1 VGNLAN
7 LELLSLYNN
16 TLTGTL
22 PQTMGNMSS
31 LKWVGLWSN
40 NFTGSIPYTFQ
51 NLTNLETLYLDRNQF
66 NSIENATFST
76 TNLIKIV
83 LSNNNITGDISDSM
97 CEMAK
102 NKTLKCDFSG
112 NNFTCPFRC
121 EEFKRVCKAKCVK
134 LDEGP
139 KERKKKKKPD
149 PNEDLRLMPQIQ
161 RVAEVE
167 GCLNQSRFSEL
178 MLYYVNQNLDE
189 KALESLF
196 KAFDF
201 DKGGNITADEL
212 EGF

>member
-1 VGNLAN
+1 
-7 LELLSLYNN
+7 
-16 TLTGTL
+16 
-22 PQTMGNMSS
+22 
-31 LKWVGLWSN
+31 
-40 NFTGSIPYTFQ
+40 
-51 NLTNLETLYLDRNQF
+51 
-66 NSIENATFST
+66 
-76 TNLIKIV
+76 
-83 LSNNNITGDISDSM
+83 M

-102 NKTLKCDFSG
+102 NKSVRCNFSG

-121 EEFKRVCKAKCVK
+121 DEFKRSCNAKCVK

-161 RVAEVE
+161 RVAEIE

-178 MLYYVNQNLDE
+178 MLYYVNQNLDK

-201 DKGGNITADEL
+201 DKGGIKLTLLYEKEDRYGPAIEKRVMDSFEL
-212 EGF
+212 IKEL

>member
-1 VGNLAN
+1 
-7 LELLSLYNN
+7 
-16 TLTGTL
+16 
-22 PQTMGNMSS
+22 
-31 LKWVGLWSN
+31 
-40 NFTGSIPYTFQ
+40 
-51 NLTNLETLYLDRNQF
+51 
-66 NSIENATFST
+66 
-76 TNLIKIV
+76 
-83 LSNNNITGDISDSM
+83 M

-102 NKTLKCDFSG
+102 NKSVRCDFSG

-121 EEFKRVCKAKCVK
+121 EEFKRSCNAKCVK

-149 PNEDLRLMPQIQ
+149 PNEDLRLMPQIR
-161 RVAEVE
+161 RVAEIE